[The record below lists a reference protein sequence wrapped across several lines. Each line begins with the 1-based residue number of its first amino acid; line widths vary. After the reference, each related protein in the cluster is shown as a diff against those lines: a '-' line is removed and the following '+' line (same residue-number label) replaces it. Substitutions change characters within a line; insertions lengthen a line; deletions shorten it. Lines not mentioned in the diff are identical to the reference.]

1 MNRTPSLDIRAIINL
16 AVVRDTCFV
25 VAIIASAWSTSADS
39 LAERLRH
46 QLSGAAPSLAG
57 SNGFSVSTNL
67 SQAIPGFDVAVAALL
82 QQLRPLD
89 ATNQSPTGNVL
100 PSSTLTVS
108 TSAGTSPEWLVAQ
121 APNGTARQLKRVSNP
136 NPSTRS
142 RIAPSSVIDPER
154 NVRSFLAGQGD
165 ALGLV
170 DPNTELELVGSETDD
185 LAYRHFRF
193 RQTYAG
199 LPVWP
204 TGLTVHMDP
213 EGDFH
218 LLDASIVRTPI
229 AVGIT
234 PAIQA
239 ETAVEKAKARIP
251 GGFAGTN
258 TSPELIVYAPVDE
271 APSLAWKFNVR
282 LGWIQSWTAVV
293 DAQTANVLRL
303 QSDARDSKAQGS
315 GLDMFG
321 RLRTFPIWSAGGGY
335 YLMDTT
341 KPSFRPEF
349 DPVTNPQGVIAIGDL
364 INREFGS
371 VPPEAVFS
379 SNPNSWS
386 SRDAVSALINLG
398 VTYDYFLTEHKR
410 NGLGGDGGNLLAIVR
425 SGGLAN
431 AFYMNE
437 SRVMVFG
444 DVRPYVAS
452 LDVVAHELG
461 HGVTANSSNLEY
473 RHQSGALNESFSDI
487 FGELVENYAYG
498 SHDWRMGSALSEQ
511 FRDFKNPRSIVT
523 GFGPNPSKW
532 SEYIRLTEEQ
542 DDGGVHINSSIINHA
557 FYQLAEGLPNHLT
570 LRDAAAIFYRCLTV
584 HLQPQSQFIDCR
596 LGCIAAAEALFP
608 NDSSKVIAVA
618 DAFDAVEILD
628 LPPTPPPGRLAAV
641 DAPDSALAVY
651 HNSTVTRYSL
661 ARREN
666 SKGDDPVE
674 GSTMFHGL
682 KKSRISVAG
691 DGSSFAYVGE
701 SADLCATT
709 TAAPAQDL
717 RCFGLEGLVNSV
729 AISANA
735 SRFAAVLKD
744 PATGLPRD
752 RLFVSDGKTSHE
764 YPLKSPAIDGVAVDT
779 ILYADQLC
787 FSPDGRFLLY
797 DALSEVRFGNG
808 PKVQRWSIYLLDL
821 DAELVYV
828 VIPPFE
834 DFNIG
839 NPVFGHTSDSFIAF
853 EGQLLSTGASTVL
866 TYDRFRGSVGEIGV
880 VNSGYGYPEFTGD
893 DRAIVFANRDT
904 TAKLT
909 GFSLYRQAMAEDRIT
924 KTGAAELWLH
934 DAVLGVVYR
943 RGTYLS
949 ANERPT
955 VSLVAQPAASAVT
968 VGSTVTLN
976 ASASDPE
983 HSLAFVEFWAGGT
996 RLAVDTVAPFSVTI
1010 PAIGAGSFN
1019 FVARAVD
1026 AFGMASDSQPIR
1038 MVATLP
1044 VKRLGFRLQNDGT
1057 ILLNVEAPQGN
1068 HMIEGSGDLQAWA
1081 DLQAVNIGPEGK
1093 GTFTFVPAV
1102 GGTQAFLRL
1111 R

>member
-1 MNRTPSLDIRAIINL
+1 M
-16 AVVRDTCFV
+16 
-25 VAIIASAWSTSADS
+25 
-39 LAERLRH
+39 
-46 QLSGAAPSLAG
+46 
-57 SNGFSVSTNL
+57 
-67 SQAIPGFDVAVAALL
+67 
-82 QQLRPLD
+82 
-89 ATNQSPTGNVL
+89 
-100 PSSTLTVS
+100 
-108 TSAGTSPEWLVAQ
+108 
-121 APNGTARQLKRVSNP
+121 
-136 NPSTRS
+136 
-142 RIAPSSVIDPER
+142 IDPER
-154 NVRSFLAGQGD
+154 NVRSFLAGQGE

-170 DPNTELELVGSETDD
+170 DPNTELELVGSETDE
-185 LAYRHFRF
+185 LGYRHFRF

-213 EGDFH
+213 AGDFH

-239 ETAVEKAKARIP
+239 ETAAEKAKARIP

-282 LGWIQSWTAVV
+282 LGWIQSWTALV
-293 DAQTANVLRL
+293 DAQTANVIRL

-321 RLRTFPIWSAGGGY
+321 RLQTFPIWSVGGGS

-349 DPVTNPQGVIAIGDL
+349 DPVTNPQGVIAIFDL
-364 INREFGS
+364 INRAFGS

-410 NGLGGDGGNLLAIVR
+410 NGLGGDGGNLFAVVR
-425 SGGLAN
+425 SGGLDN

-437 SRVMVFG
+437 QKVMVFG
-444 DVRPYVAS
+444 DVQPWVAS

-461 HGVTANSSNLEY
+461 HGVTANSARLEY

-487 FGELVENYAYG
+487 FGELVEHHAYG
-498 SHDWRMGSALSEQ
+498 TQDWRFGSSLSQ
-511 FRDFKNPRSIVT
+511 QYRDFKNPRSIVT

-532 SEYIRLTEEQ
+532 SEYLRLTDDQ
-542 DDGGVHINSSIINHA
+542 DHGGVHINSSIINHA
-557 FYQLAEGLPNHLT
+557 FYQLAEGLPNHLS
-570 LRDAAAIFYRCLTV
+570 LQEAAAVFYRCLTV

-596 LGCIAAAEALFP
+596 LGCIASAEELFP
-608 NDSSKVIAVA
+608 DAPFKVAAVA

-628 LPPTPPPGRLAAV
+628 LPPSPMPGQLRPV
-641 DAPDSALAVY
+641 DAPDSALAIY
-651 HNSTVTRYSL
+651 HNSARTRYSL
-661 ARREN
+661 ARREAAR
-666 SKGDDPVE
+666 GDDPVE
-674 GSTMFHGL
+674 GSAMIHGVR
-682 KKSRISVAG
+682 KSRISVAG
-691 DGSSFAYVGE
+691 DGGGFAFVDE
-701 SADLCATT
+701 TDDLCATK
-709 TAAPAQDL
+709 TASPSDDL
-717 RCFGLEGLVNSV
+717 RCFGLEGLINSV

-735 SRFAAVLKD
+735 NRFAAVLRD
-744 PATGLPRD
+744 SFSGLPRSQI
-752 RLFVSDGKTSHE
+752 FVSDGQTSHE

-808 PKVQRWSIYLLDL
+808 PKVKRWSIYLLDL
-821 DAELVYV
+821 EAEMFYV
-828 VIPPFE
+828 VIPPIE
-834 DFNIG
+834 NYNIA
-839 NPVFGHTSDSFIAF
+839 NPVFGHTSDRFIAF
-853 EGQLLSTGASTVL
+853 EGRHIATGASAIL
-866 TYDRFRGSVGEIGV
+866 TYDRFSGAVGDIGLV
-880 VNSGYGYPEFTGD
+880 ADGLGYPEFTGD
-893 DRAIVFANRDT
+893 DRAIVFANSDT
-904 TAKLT
+904 SASLT
-909 GFSLYRQAMAEDRIT
+909 QFSLFKQGVADDRVI
-924 KTGAAELWLH
+924 KTGPLEMWLH

-943 RGTYLS
+943 RGTYRS
-949 ANERPT
+949 VNERPA
-955 VSLVAQPAASAVT
+955 VSLVTQPAVSAVT
-968 VGSTVTLN
+968 VGSVVTLS
-976 ASASDPE
+976 ASASDPDGQL
-983 HSLAFVEFWAGGT
+983 SRVEFWSGGT
-996 RLAVDTVAPFSVTI
+996 RIAVDTVAPFSVTI
-1010 PAIGAGSFN
+1010 PSIGAGSFN

-1044 VKRLGFRLQNDGT
+1044 VKRLGFRLQTDGT
-1057 ILLNVEAPQGN
+1057 ILLDVEAPQGN
-1068 HMIEGSGDLQAWA
+1068 HMVESSVDLQSWA
-1081 DLQAVNIGPEGK
+1081 DLQSVTIGSSGK
-1093 GTFTFVPAV
+1093 ETFTYRPAN
-1102 GGTQAFLRL
+1102 GQTQGFLRL